1 MASVYCRGVPPH
13 RDVAAFDDRAPGY
26 DTGWRGRLHHDIAD
40 RTATLALAGS
50 SGPERI
56 LDVGCGTGYL
66 LRLLA
71 ARCPDATE
79 LVGVDAAPTM
89 ISTAAA
95 GAHDPRLR
103 FSLGVAERLPAPD
116 GAFDVV
122 VSTTSFDHWSDQ
134 GAGLAQCAR
143 VMKPGARL
151 VLADQF
157 SALLL
162 PTLLTS
168 RRGKARTRRR
178 AEGLLAAAGFRSLQ
192 WHDLYAVIIKAVTAT
207 T

>member
-1 MASVYCRGVPPH
+1 
-13 RDVAAFDDRAPGY
+13 
-26 DTGWRGRLHHDIAD
+26 
-40 RTATLALAGS
+40 
-50 SGPERI
+50 
-56 LDVGCGTGYL
+56 
-66 LRLLA
+66 
-71 ARCPDATE
+71 
-79 LVGVDAAPTM
+79 M

-134 GAGLAQCAR
+134 GAGLAECAR